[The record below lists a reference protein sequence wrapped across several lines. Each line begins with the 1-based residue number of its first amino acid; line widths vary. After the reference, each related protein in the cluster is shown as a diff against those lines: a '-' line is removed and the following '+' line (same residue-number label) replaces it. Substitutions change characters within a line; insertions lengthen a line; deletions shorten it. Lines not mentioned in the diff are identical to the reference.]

1 MYSVKLVFWRK
12 DVLEQIEQW
21 IDATNIK
28 YKTQRI
34 SCEKFTCE
42 FEGFY
47 PSEFLKNAFYVV
59 VVDEIPKPDFPILR
73 EMGLGD
79 FVDMDV
85 AGITYK
91 NTYYILPDAAKDLRV
106 HFHELVHVAQWLK
119 LGPDVF
125 ILRYISE
132 IQRVGYNDAPLEKM
146 AYALDEQFVSKGDKI
161 DVPKY
166 VSQTL

>member
-59 VVDEIPKPDFPILR
+59 VDKIPKPDFPILR

>member
-34 SCEKFTCE
+34 SCEKFASE
-42 FEGFY
+42 FAGFY
-47 PSEFLKNAFYVV
+47 PVEFLKNAFYVV
-59 VVDEIPKPDFPILR
+59 VDKIPKPDFPILR

-79 FVDMDV
+79 FVDMDA

-91 NTYYILPDAAKDLRV
+91 NTYYLLPEVAKDLRV

-119 LGPDVF
+119 LGPDAF
-125 ILRYISE
+125 MMRYISE

-146 AYALDEQFVSKGDKI
+146 AYALDTQFASKGNKI
-161 DVPKY
+161 DVLRH
-166 VSQTL
+166 VAQTL

>member
-47 PSEFLKNAFYVV
+47 PSEFLKNAFYV